1 MTTTARFMAAEIAQ
15 RNPGRNDRLEI
26 GSIDWKF
33 GMRRMAC
40 TRFRFCSFVPEK
52 ASEPR

>member
-26 GSIDWKF
+26 GSIDRKF
-33 GMRRMAC
+33 GMRHMVC
-40 TRFRFCSFVPEK
+40 TLSVLIVRAGKV
-52 ASEPR
+52 SEPR